1 MDLKARARQKGEVA
15 GMSSDKLIT
24 FATDSV
30 MGYVASR
37 QAEATLREFSQ
48 KHDIDFFKRKRY
60 IFKDI
65 KAERIEK
72 IMRSIGT
79 PLFIYDDNDV
89 WICENFIVE
98 IHMNYTET
106 IVETTFSI
114 HCNHQEYDKILEF
127 LQNTFSDVIADLHGI
142 VRCEIQWYYCGSR
155 GLDSYTLS
163 EIIQETVHNEA
174 YPGLESVDD
183 FIEGYF
189 KSTSPILILTGPP
202 GTGKSRLIRY
212 VVMKY
217 GRKYEH
223 TPNVIYTS
231 DMKAIEKEEG
241 FFINFRI
248 GDFKFMVLE
257 DIDAF
262 LQPRKDGNEVMHKFL
277 GASDGFLRTDS
288 KKIIMSTNL
297 PINEIDSALI
307 RPGRCYAHQEFG
319 SLHRDEAIRLA
330 RKLDEKKNWSEI
342 LTQSK
347 YTLAEIYDAASE
359 TGSAKLLA
367 GNRSVGFQRGGR

>member
-1 MDLKARARQKGEVA
+1 MD
-15 GMSSDKLIT
+15 SDKLIT

-37 QAEATLREFSQ
+37 QAEATLREFSK

-65 KAERIEK
+65 KGEKIEE
-72 IMRSIGT
+72 IMRSIAT
-79 PLFIYDDNDV
+79 PLFIYDDSDF
-89 WICENFIVE
+89 WLCDNFIVA
-98 IHMNYTET
+98 IHKSYTET
-106 IVETTFSI
+106 IVEATFSI
-114 HCNHQEYDKILEF
+114 HCNHQKYDGILEF
-127 LQNTFSDVIADLHGI
+127 LHNKFSGVIADLHGI
-142 VRCEIQWYYCGSR
+142 VRCEIQWCYSGTR
-155 GLDSYTLS
+155 GLDSHTFS
-163 EIIQETVHNEA
+163 EIIQETVYNEA

-217 GRKYEH
+217 GRKYED

-241 FFINFRI
+241 FFISFRI

-257 DIDAF
+257 DIDVF
-262 LQPRKDGNEVMHKFL
+262 LQSRKDGNEVMHKFL
-277 GASDGFLRTDS
+277 AASDGFLRTDS

-297 PINEIDSALI
+297 PITEIDSALI

-319 SLHRDEAIRLA
+319 ALHRDEAIRLA
-330 RKLDEKKNWSEI
+330 QKLDTEKDWSQI

-367 GNRSVGFQRGGR
+367 GNRSVGFQIKGGK